1 MSAYLADGELIK
13 TRIEGEQG
21 DQQMEDAWSQHACV
35 LLESV
40 RASSLVQ
47 AMLSMRTSGH
57 RGFYPRVL
65 DTGHVL
71 SEGVSLTVDNL
82 RPCGH

>member
-1 MSAYLADGELIK
+1 MSAYLADGEVIK

-35 LLESV
+35 LLESG
-40 RASSLVQ
+40 RASPLAQ

-65 DTGHVL
+65 DTGHIL
-71 SEGVSLTVDNL
+71 SEWVSLMVDNL
-82 RPCGH
+82 RPCEH